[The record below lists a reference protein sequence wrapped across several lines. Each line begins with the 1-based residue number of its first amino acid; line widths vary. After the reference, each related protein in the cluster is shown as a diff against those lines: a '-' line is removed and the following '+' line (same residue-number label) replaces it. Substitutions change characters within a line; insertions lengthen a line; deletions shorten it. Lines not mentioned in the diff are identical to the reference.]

1 MDNKPVDEAIYSKH
15 NNRFSIEF
23 PLRGRNQLIHTL
35 PIKSNILLLLR
46 NEHYKHYMHV

>member
-23 PLRGRNQLIHTL
+23 PLRAAK
-35 PIKSNILLLLR
+35 PINLYFAHKIQHSFII
-46 NEHYKHYMHV
+46 EK